1 MNKPTHTPGSWVV
14 EPCHQDQGASLAIVA
29 TTNRRV
35 VARGTI
41 AADNV
46 NTLECR
52 EQLGWHIERV
62 EMPIRDY
69 NRLVKVWP
77 HYGCG
82 WDEIRSNL
90 VKG

>member
-1 MNKPTHTPGSWVV
+1 MPINGVLTIYHSRRDMYGNVYYAV
-14 EPCHQDQGASLAIVA
+14 SLS
-29 TTNRRV
+29 NDRFDV

-46 NTLECR
+46 DTRDCR

-69 NRLVKVWP
+69 NRMVKTWP

-82 WDEIRSNL
+82 WDEIKSNL

>member
-1 MNKPTHTPGSWVV
+1 MPINGVLTIYHSRRDRYGNVYYAV
-14 EPCHQDQGASLAIVA
+14 SLA
-29 TTNRRV
+29 NDRFDV

-69 NRLVKVWP
+69 NRMVKKWP

-82 WDEIRSNL
+82 WDAIKSNL